1 MFIGAYDKLELTMK
15 LQKRVNRRVGDK
27 EYLKWY
33 VDIPAEAIEKAGWKE
48 SVELDFD
55 IRDNKITLRPKK

>member
-1 MFIGAYDKLELTMK
+1 MLKEYYIMK

-33 VDIPAEAIEKAGWKE
+33 VGIPSEAIEKAGWKE
-48 SVELDFD
+48 SAELDFD
-55 IRDNKITLRPKK
+55 IKDGKIILKPKKK